1 MKITGHAS
9 NICSYNAPRATH
21 THGPISIGTADAN
34 VQAAEVYQNMRSC
47 TETHLHGTALS
58 AHAHHMNQTK
68 LGSHK
73 EIGLKQGNMVHR
85 LEHYLQADTT
95 NEREKA
101 PQFKCV
107 RRCNAAHTPHQT
119 RATQTAVHR
128 ATQPHAGR
136 HIQGEHRPSADGAPH
151 THKPTR
157 GSHACNA
164 LRDARRRTHTRR
176 GGGDARAAAAA
187 ASTTT
192 NRKCPET

>member
-136 HIQGEHRPSADGAPH
+136 HIQGEHTTIH
-151 THKPTR
+151 
-157 GSHACNA
+157 
-164 LRDARRRTHTRR
+164 RR
-176 GGGDARAAAAA
+176 
-187 ASTTT
+187 STTHAHAWQSCT
-192 NRKCPET
+192 